1 MFGAVVNLA
10 DILRP
15 ETLALFLFFVVP
27 GFLAIRV
34 YDLIVPSERRNF
46 GQSVIDV
53 VTYSLLNLAVWF
65 LPLVAL
71 LNNPAILPKA
81 NTFWYYVV
89 ILVGVIIV
97 IFLSPIALAV
107 GYHRFLTW
115 KRLRGILL
123 HPSPTGWD
131 WFFGQ
136 EPRTCWILFHLKSGA
151 KVGGFYGGG
160 SLASSHPVAQ
170 QVYVEEIWELSD
182 DLQFEKKV
190 EQTAGAIINKEDCDV
205 IELFDFR
212 EQEGHENGEENG

>member
-1 MFGAVVNLA
+1 MVVNLA
-10 DILRP
+10 NILKP

-65 LPLVAL
+65 LPLVLL
-71 LNNPAILPKA
+71 LNNPAVLPKV
-81 NTFWYYVV
+81 NTFLYYVV
-89 ILVGVIIV
+89 ILAGVIIV
-97 IFLSPIALAV
+97 VFLSPVALAV

-115 KRLRGILL
+115 KRLRGILV
-123 HPSPTGWD
+123 HPVPTGWD

-151 KVGGFYGGG
+151 KVGGFYGGD
-160 SLASSHPVAQ
+160 SFASSHPATQ
-170 QVYVEEIWELSD
+170 QVYVEEVWALSD
-182 DLQFEKKV
+182 DLKFQEKV
-190 EQTAGAIINKEDCDV
+190 DQTAGAIINKEDCDV
-205 IELFDFR
+205 IELFVFEER
-212 EQEGHENGEENG
+212 KGRQNGEESR